1 LQKVD
6 AGLSGSP
13 ILAVLDNRLGC
24 PSYQGTLSKTNFLEN
39 SISCYHLFVWLNM
52 NELNDESVRMLM
64 VQLPSESF
72 IRALKIY
79 CLLPAPW

>member
-1 LQKVD
+1 
-6 AGLSGSP
+6 
-13 ILAVLDNRLGC
+13 
-24 PSYQGTLSKTNFLEN
+24 LEN

-52 NELNDESVRMLM
+52 NELNDESVRLLM